1 MNNHLLIAQ
10 IKKKDTVAFKRCYD
24 LFFKDLVVHAN
35 RYLSDFSVSE
45 DVVQEVF
52 VYVWEHSE
60 KIEIKT
66 SLKAYLFVMVKN
78 RCLNHLKSI
87 KITDN
92 QDYIEYS
99 RSLIDRVE
107 ILNFTEEN
115 NTLYLKVLAIVDEMP
130 LKMQKIF
137 KLKFIEDYKYN
148 EIAEELDISL
158 NTVKTQLKRARVK
171 INNSLMIMVF
181 FLIIINTF
189 LLLLI

>member
-1 MNNHLLIAQ
+1 MNNHFLIAQ
-10 IKKKDTVAFKRCYD
+10 IKKKDTVAFKKCYD
-24 LFFKDLVVHAN
+24 LFFQDLVIFAN
-35 RYLSDFSVSE
+35 RYVSDFSVSE

-52 VYVWEHSE
+52 VYIWEHSE

-66 SLKAYLFVMVKN
+66 SFKAYLFVMVKN
-78 RCLNHLKSI
+78 RCLNHLKAI

-148 EIAEELDISL
+148 EIAEELNISL
-158 NTVKTQLKRARVK
+158 NTVKTQLKRAKIK
-171 INNSLMIMVF
+171 INDSLVILLFWLIFINVF
-181 FLIIINTF
+181 VLM
-189 LLLLI
+189 LV

>member
-1 MNNHLLIAQ
+1 M
-10 IKKKDTVAFKRCYD
+10 
-24 LFFKDLVVHAN
+24 
-35 RYLSDFSVSE
+35 
-45 DVVQEVF
+45 
-52 VYVWEHSE
+52 
-60 KIEIKT
+60 EIKT

-78 RCLNHLKSI
+78 RCLNHLKSV

-107 ILNFTEEN
+107 LPNFTEDN

-148 EIAEELDISL
+148 EIAEELNISL
-158 NTVKTQLKRARVK
+158 NTVKTQLKRAK
-171 INNSLMIMVF
+171 IRINDSLVILLFWLIFINVF
-181 FLIIINTF
+181 TLM
-189 LLLLI
+189 LV

>member
-10 IKKKDTVAFKRCYD
+10 IKKKDTVAFKKCYD
-24 LFFKDLVVHAN
+24 LFFQDLVVSAN
-35 RYLSDFSVSE
+35 RYVSDFSVSE
-45 DVVQEVF
+45 DIVQEVF
-52 VYVWEHSE
+52 VYIWEHSE

-137 KLKFIEDYKYN
+137 KLKFIEEYKYN
-148 EIAEELDISL
+148 EIAEELNISL

-171 INNSLMIMVF
+171 INNSLMIMLF
-181 FLIIINTF
+181 CLIIINDF

>member
-1 MNNHLLIAQ
+1 M
-10 IKKKDTVAFKRCYD
+10 
-24 LFFKDLVVHAN
+24 
-35 RYLSDFSVSE
+35 
-45 DVVQEVF
+45 
-52 VYVWEHSE
+52 WEHSE
-60 KIEIKT
+60 KMEIKT

-78 RCLNHLKSI
+78 RCLNHLKSV

-107 ILNFTEEN
+107 LPNFTEDN

-148 EIAEELDISL
+148 EIAEELNISL
-158 NTVKTQLKRARVK
+158 NTVKTQLKRAK
-171 INNSLMIMVF
+171 IRINDSLVILLFWLIFINVF
-181 FLIIINTF
+181 TLM
-189 LLLLI
+189 LV

>member
-1 MNNHLLIAQ
+1 MNNDLLIAQ

-115 NTLYLKVLAIVDEMP
+115 NTLYLKVLTIVDEMP

-171 INNSLMIMVF
+171 INNSLMIMLF
-181 FLIIINTF
+181 CLIIINTF

>member
-148 EIAEELDISL
+148 EIAEELNISL

-171 INNSLMIMVF
+171 INNSLMIMLF
-181 FLIIINTF
+181 CLIIINDF

>member
-171 INNSLMIMVF
+171 INNSLMIMLF
-181 FLIIINTF
+181 FLIIANDF

>member
-10 IKKKDTVAFKRCYD
+10 IKKKDTVAFKKCYD
-24 LFFKDLVVHAN
+24 LFFQDLVIFAN
-35 RYLSDFSVSE
+35 RYVSDFLVSE
-45 DVVQEVF
+45 DIVQEVF

-66 SLKAYLFVMVKN
+66 SFKAYLFVMVKN

-107 ILNFTEEN
+107 LPNFTEDN

-148 EIAEELDISL
+148 EIAEELNISL
-158 NTVKTQLKRARVK
+158 NTVKTQLKRVK
-171 INNSLMIMVF
+171 IRINDSLVILLFWLIFINVF
-181 FLIIINTF
+181 ALM
-189 LLLLI
+189 LV

>member
-115 NTLYLKVLAIVDEMP
+115 NTLYLKVLTIVDEMP

>member
-10 IKKKDTVAFKRCYD
+10 IKKKDTVALKKCYD
-24 LFFKDLVVHAN
+24 LFFQDLVVSAN
-35 RYLSDFSVSE
+35 RYVSDFSVSE
-45 DVVQEVF
+45 DIVQEVF
-52 VYVWEHSE
+52 VYIWEHSE

-148 EIAEELDISL
+148 EIAEELNISL

-171 INNSLMIMVF
+171 INNSLMIMLF
-181 FLIIINTF
+181 CLIIINDF

>member
-1 MNNHLLIAQ
+1 
-10 IKKKDTVAFKRCYD
+10 
-24 LFFKDLVVHAN
+24 
-35 RYLSDFSVSE
+35 
-45 DVVQEVF
+45 
-52 VYVWEHSE
+52 
-60 KIEIKT
+60 
-66 SLKAYLFVMVKN
+66 MVKN

-148 EIAEELDISL
+148 EIAEELNISL

-171 INNSLMIMVF
+171 INNSLMIVLF
-181 FLIIINTF
+181 CLIIINDF